1 MKKKKKE
8 KKRKKKDHSVERCR
22 QQEVSQPSPQV
33 RIFLIKLRITGKV
46 YLKVLVCKRE

>member
-1 MKKKKKE
+1 MEEKKKKE
-8 KKRKKKDHSVERCR
+8 RKKKKDHSVERCR
-22 QQEVSQPSPQV
+22 QQEVSQSSPQL